1 MKNKLLFIF
10 MLCFIFIG
18 VVSADTG
25 MLSTFD
31 ASGVTAIVSEL
42 TDNNGKPQM
51 KVKLNGLPDGGASSN
66 WYALF
71 VDSETASYGTIPTN
85 ENSCVAS
92 SLDRDD
98 NVPNKWHGM
107 GAGAAVDGTITGTTF
122 AYAYKNYGYVY
133 VLYYYS
139 SGSNTLCKIS
149 SKAIKVDKPELK
161 AINSRYSISF
171 SGANLSVTKLFPY
184 YEAGLFDLT
193 TKIGVITNTD
203 IITKLSNGDASAYND
218 ILSFAKSDSNAAFSL
233 KYKDNASSFGS
244 IDTSKIEINK
254 IYYIY
259 TSFDNKT
266 ELRDIDGITIAQGK
280 TGESSSYLELDATKI
295 DYTLAGGSSH
305 GAADPGD
312 SNPPSNVPDNPGTGL
327 TLSIGAM
334 VLFLIGII
342 VLTMKSK
349 RKFYRV

>member
-1 MKNKLLFIF
+1 MKNKILFIF

-18 VVSADTG
+18 VVNADVT
-25 MLSTFD
+25 TFD
-31 ASGVTAIVSEL
+31 ASGVTATVTES
-42 TDNNGKPQM
+42 TNNNGKPTM
-51 KVKLNGLPDGGASSN
+51 TVKMTGLPDAGNAS

-71 VDSETASYGTIPTN
+71 VDSENASYGTISSCSDSAIDFNNN
-85 ENSCVAS
+85 E
-92 SLDRDD
+92 
-98 NVPNKWHGM
+98 PNKWHGM
-107 GAGAAVDGTITGTTF
+107 GTGSMMDGTITSTDF
-122 AYAYKNYGYVY
+122 LYAYRNYGYVY
-133 VLYYYS
+133 IFYYS
-139 SGSNTLCKIS
+139 AVTSTCQISN
-149 SKAIKVDKPELK
+149 KAIKVNKPELK
-161 AINSRYSISF
+161 ALNSRYTISF
-171 SGANLSVTKLFPY
+171 SGANLNVTKLFPY
-184 YEAGLFDLT
+184 YEAGKFDMT
-193 TKIGVITNTD
+193 TKIGVVTDTN
-203 IITKLSNGDASAYND
+203 IITKLSNGDASAYSD
-218 ILSFAKSDSNAAFSL
+218 VLSFAKSDSSAAFSL

-305 GAADPGD
+305 GAVDPGD
-312 SNPPSNVPDNPGTGL
+312 SNPPPSNVPDNPGTGL
-327 TLSIGAM
+327 TLSIGAL
-334 VLFLIGII
+334 VLFLVGII